1 MLLKI
6 HPKNPEPGK
15 IQLIVDK
22 LDKGGVIIYPT
33 DSVYALGCDLMN
45 KNAIERIIKIRGDKV
60 RKFELTFICSDISMV
75 SDYILPMDTSTF
87 RIIKKNTPGPF
98 TFILEANHKVGKLIE
113 KSKKTVGIRIPENPV
128 ALEIIK
134 ELGRP
139 ILSISLKEE
148 DNDENEIGYISDP
161 EDIYERFKNEV
172 DYVIDAG
179 IGNLDPSTVVDVAD
193 DFNIIRQGI
202 AELIL

>member
-15 IQLIVDK
+15 IQLAVES

-45 KNAIERIIKIRGDKV
+45 KNAIDRIIKIRGDKV
-60 RKFELTFICSDISMV
+60 RKFEMTFICSDISMV

-98 TFILEANHKVGKLIE
+98 TFILEANNKVGKLIE

-128 ALEIIK
+128 ALEIVK

-139 ILSISLKEE
+139 ILSISLKID
-148 DNDENEIGYISDP
+148 DNEENEIAYISEP
-161 EDIYERFKNEV
+161 EDIYDRFKNDV
-172 DYVIDAG
+172 DMVIDAG
-179 IGNLDPSTVVDVAD
+179 VGSLDPSTVVDVAD
-193 DFNIIRQGI
+193 DFSIIRQGA

>member
-1 MLLKI
+1 MLLKV

-15 IQLIVDK
+15 IQLIVEK

-33 DSVYALGCDLMN
+33 DSVYALGCDLLN

-128 ALEIIK
+128 ALDIVR

-148 DNDENEIGYISDP
+148 DNDDNEIGYISDP
-161 EDIYERFKNEV
+161 EDIFERFKNEV

-193 DFNIIRQGI
+193 DFSIIRQGI